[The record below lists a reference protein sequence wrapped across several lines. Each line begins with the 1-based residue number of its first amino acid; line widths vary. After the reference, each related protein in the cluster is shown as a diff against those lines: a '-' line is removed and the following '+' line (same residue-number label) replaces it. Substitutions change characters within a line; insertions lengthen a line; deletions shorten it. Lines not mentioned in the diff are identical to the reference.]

1 MSADIFRFSAAAFI
15 HFNAALPPPP
25 PPPLFHMRTR
35 RMATEFSLCQ
45 TCHSQQR
52 HGHLSTHLFLRLPRH
67 LPQLVRRTSECSRPL
82 LPLLFPQLTV
92 DVYVP

>member
-1 MSADIFRFSAAAFI
+1 MQILFAF
-15 HFNAALPPPP
+15 LPPHSITLMPP
-25 PPPLFHMRTR
+25 FLLPRPRPSSTCARNVWRH
-35 RMATEFSLCQ
+35 AEFSLCQ